1 MTTSERQPTNTR
13 ILVVDDEP
21 AVRQLE
27 LLALRTFGF
36 AVDEASSG
44 EQALKLWGAER
55 HGLILLDL
63 NMPGIGGLETCR
75 RIRAMPGGE
84 HVPILVVTGAND
96 NESVRSAFNAGATD
110 FLLKPMSMVMLE
122 NRVRYALRS
131 SDALE
136 RVRESERSVRKLAYH
151 DSLTGLGNRRF
162 AQDRLSSAVA
172 AAKRHGRM
180 LAVLFLDLDKFKR
193 INDTLGHGAGD
204 ALLREVAHRL
214 TVAVRSSD
222 MVSRLAEPE
231 DSAVSRLGGDEF
243 TVVLSEIREPLD
255 AATVARRIL
264 STLAEPM
271 GLEGHELVVGASI
284 GLAIYPRDGETPE
297 ALMCNA
303 DAALYSAKD
312 AGRNTFKFYDHTLN
326 AVARERLALE
336 EGLRRALE
344 HDEFQL
350 HWQPIVET
358 AYGRVVGA
366 EALLRWRDPVRG
378 LVGPDQFIP
387 LAEDTGLI
395 VPIGDWVL
403 RAACEQ
409 LAEWRAA
416 GVTPTHFR
424 AAINLSPVQLAR
436 EGFAERVWSLLA
448 AHDLPPS
455 SIELEITERT
465 LIRAEATVEA
475 NLRAL
480 RSQGLRLSLD
490 DFGTG
495 FSSLSYLRRFRFD
508 TLKIDRSFVRDVMD
522 DPEDAAII
530 TAILSMSHALSLEVI
545 AEGVETE
552 SQRAFLT
559 ERGCDRMQGYLFSR
573 PAEAEKIATL
583 FDRSFGPAQ
592 PVVRSVTPSA
602 ERRAASAF
610 SLSNSA
616 SLAA

>member
-1 MTTSERQPTNTR
+1 
-13 ILVVDDEP
+13 DDEP

-27 LLALRTFGF
+27 LLALSTFGF
-36 AVDEASSG
+36 TVDEARSG
-44 EQALKLWGAER
+44 EEALELWARER

-63 NMPGIGGLETCR
+63 NMPGIGGFEACR

-96 NESVRSAFNAGATD
+96 NDSVRAAFNAGATD
-110 FLLKPMSMVMLE
+110 FLLKPMSLIMLE

-136 RVRESERSVRKLAYH
+136 RLRESERSVRKLAYH

-214 TVAVRSSD
+214 SDAVRSSD
-222 MVSRLAEPE
+222 SVSRLNDPD

-243 TVVLSEIREPLD
+243 TVVLSEIREPHD
-255 AATVARRIL
+255 AANVARRIL
-264 STLAEPM
+264 HTLAAPM
-271 GLEGHELVVGASI
+271 SLEGHEVVVGASI
-284 GLAIYPRDGETPE
+284 GLAIFPRDGETPE

-303 DAALYSAKD
+303 DAALYSAKE
-312 AGRNTFKFYDHTLN
+312 AGRNTFKFYDRALN
-326 AVARERLALE
+326 AVAHERLALE
-336 EGLRRALE
+336 EGLRRALDR
-344 HDEFQL
+344 DELELF
-350 HWQPIVET
+350 WQPIVET
-358 AYGRVVGA
+358 CSGRTVGA
-366 EALLRWRDPVRG
+366 EALLRWRDPTRG
-378 LVGPDQFIP
+378 MVGPDQFIP

-403 RAACEQ
+403 RAACSQ
-409 LAEWRAA
+409 LAAWRASGA
-416 GVTPTHFR
+416 TPPQFR

-436 EGFAERVWSLLA
+436 EGFAERVRAILA
-448 AHDLPPS
+448 AHDLAPG

-480 RSQGLRLSLD
+480 RAIGLRLSLD

-508 TLKIDRSFVRDVMD
+508 TLKIDRSFVRDVMV
-522 DPEDAAII
+522 DPEDAAIT
-530 TAILSMSHALSLEVI
+530 TAILSMSHALGLEVV

-552 SQRAFLT
+552 AQRAFLT
-559 ERGCDRMQGYLFSR
+559 ERRCDRMQGYLFSR
-573 PAEAEKIATL
+573 PADAETIAAL
-583 FDRSFGPAQ
+583 FDKGFGGASSSMRPHPA
-592 PVVRSVTPSA
+592 PA
-602 ERRAASAF
+602 ERRAP
-610 SLSNSA
+610 
-616 SLAA
+616 AAMPRFTHPPIAA